1 MSLTRKNKLTTKG
14 EPGREDQSKNWRTSL
29 ASGRK
34 ETRVVLGTL
43 EFERAPI
50 MGEIDLKD
58 MVTDEEMVKN
68 KKQANFEDQLAEID
82 QAINGEKITRMGV
95 LERAG

>member
-1 MSLTRKNKLTTKG
+1 M
-14 EPGREDQSKNWRTSL
+14 
-29 ASGRK
+29 
-34 ETRVVLGTL
+34 LGTL

-58 MVTDEEMVKN
+58 MVTDEEMVQN

-82 QAINGEKITRMGV
+82 QAINGEEITRMGV

>member
-1 MSLTRKNKLTTKG
+1 M
-14 EPGREDQSKNWRTSL
+14 
-29 ASGRK
+29 
-34 ETRVVLGTL
+34 LGTL

-50 MGEIDLKD
+50 MGEIGLKD
-58 MVTDEEMVKN
+58 MVTDEEMVQN

-95 LERAG
+95 LERAC

>member
-1 MSLTRKNKLTTKG
+1 M
-14 EPGREDQSKNWRTSL
+14 
-29 ASGRK
+29 
-34 ETRVVLGTL
+34 LGTL

-58 MVTDEEMVKN
+58 MVTDEEMVRN

>member
-1 MSLTRKNKLTTKG
+1 M
-14 EPGREDQSKNWRTSL
+14 
-29 ASGRK
+29 
-34 ETRVVLGTL
+34 LGTL

-58 MVTDEEMVKN
+58 MVTDEEMVQN

-82 QAINGEKITRMGV
+82 QAINGEKTTRMGV

>member
-1 MSLTRKNKLTTKG
+1 M
-14 EPGREDQSKNWRTSL
+14 KNWRTSL

-34 ETRVVLGTL
+34 ETRAALGTL

-58 MVTDEEMVKN
+58 MVTDEEMVQK
-68 KKQANFEDQLAEID
+68 KKQAKFED
-82 QAINGEKITRMGV
+82 
-95 LERAG
+95 

>member
-1 MSLTRKNKLTTKG
+1 M
-14 EPGREDQSKNWRTSL
+14 
-29 ASGRK
+29 
-34 ETRVVLGTL
+34 LGTL

-58 MVTDEEMVKN
+58 MVTDEEMVQK

-82 QAINGEKITRMGV
+82 QAINGEEITRMGV